1 MKMDIKWN
9 YTDKIVNDLIKINR
23 AKEVVDLL
31 ELPVSIE
38 EEIKKETIAKRVH
51 YSTKIEGNNLS
62 LREVKDAIE
71 NNKQSHER
79 NVLEVRNYYN
89 ALMYLNQEAEN
100 NNVITEDLILKVHNL
115 VSGKKITYKNDYR
128 KEQNVVADS
137 ITGTIVYMP
146 PEAKDISSLIKEM
159 IKEFNKKNDIPI
171 PIKAGILAYEFV
183 TIHPFWDGNG
193 RCSRLLATYI
203 LKAYGYDLKG
213 FYVME
218 EFYDKN
224 IDEYYQA
231 LQMDLHHNFY
241 FGRQNADITR
251 WLEYFIGIMANT
263 FEAVGNRVKEIYQNS
278 KDEISLIDTLDKRE
292 RWVANYIITNNKIK
306 AKDIANHFKINLDT
320 ANNWIRKWLEREFL
334 TRLDDNQ
341 IRNIDYTLTNKYYEK
356 LNKPKISRK

>member
-1 MKMDIKWN
+1 MNIKWN
-9 YTDKIVNDLIKINR
+9 YTNKIVNGLLKINR

-38 EEIKKETIAKRVH
+38 EEIKKESIAKRVH
-51 YSTKIEGNNLS
+51 YSTKIEGNKLNLN
-62 LREVKDAIE
+62 EVKDILE
-71 NNKQSHER
+71 NNKESRER

-89 ALMYLNQEAEN
+89 ALMYLNKEAEN
-100 NNVITEDLILKVHNL
+100 NKTITEDLILKVHNL
-115 VSGKKITYKNDYR
+115 VSGKHLTYKNSYR
-128 KEQNVVADS
+128 KDQNVVADS

-146 PEAKDISSLIKEM
+146 PEAKDVETLIKQM
-159 IKEFNKKNDIPI
+159 IKEFNSKDRDDIPI

-203 LKAYGYDLKG
+203 LKAYNYDLKG

-224 IDEYYQA
+224 IDEYYNS
-231 LQMDLHHNFY
+231 LQMGLHHNFY
-241 FGRQNADITR
+241 FGRNEADITE
-251 WLEYFIGIMANT
+251 WLEYFISVMANT
-263 FEAVGNRVKEIYQNS
+263 FEAVGNRVKEIYKNS
-278 KDEISLIDTLDKRE
+278 KQEMNIIDTLDKRE

-320 ANNWIRKWLEREFL
+320 ANNWIKKWTQKDFL
-334 TRLDDNQ
+334 KRLDDKQ
-341 IRNIDYTLTNKYYEK
+341 IRNVDYILTDKYIENLK
-356 LNKPKISRK
+356 